1 MAKDVASALYEVV
14 RQFGG
19 LSSERAADYIDQL
32 KKEKRY
38 LRDVY

>member
-1 MAKDVASALYEVV
+1 VDKALYEVIA
-14 RQFGG
+14 QFGG
-19 LSSERAADYIDQL
+19 LSAERAADYIDQL

>member
-1 MAKDVASALYEVV
+1 MAKDVDSALYEVV

-19 LSSERAADYIDQL
+19 LSSERAAAYIDQL
-32 KKEKRY
+32 KKDKRY